1 MMRTVLW
8 LAVLGIAAY
17 IGYQYGMPQIR
28 AWRYHD
34 VMSQTAKLAG
44 EMSDGEVRTELL
56 TTARELEVPL
66 SERRLAIRR
75 YGGRLYLTASWE
87 EVVKLQAG
95 PLGELVDTLHYVYE
109 VDEVPL
115 TPRLR

>member
-1 MMRTVLW
+1 MMRALFW
-8 LAVLGIAAY
+8 LALLGIAAY
-17 IGYQYGMPQIR
+17 IGYQYGMPQVR

-75 YGGRLYLTASWE
+75 SGGRLHVTASWE
-87 EVVKLQAG
+87 EVVRLQAG
-95 PLGELVDTLHYVYE
+95 PLGPWVDTLHYAYE